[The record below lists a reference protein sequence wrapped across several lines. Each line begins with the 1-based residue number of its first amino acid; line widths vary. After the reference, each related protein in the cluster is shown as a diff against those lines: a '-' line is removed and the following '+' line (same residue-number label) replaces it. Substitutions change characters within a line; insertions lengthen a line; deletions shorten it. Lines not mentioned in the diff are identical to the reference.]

1 MKAEL
6 KPIGE
11 ASRKLGRLR
20 MVLMIDEAKYLVG
33 LKFYNAFRWIIDQV
47 IEPAWLLA
55 RPKNEC
61 RPLPFMV
68 FFLGTN
74 SKIADFLPPDE
85 DSSARYFFE
94 FMKVP
99 PPFTALDWDITVS
112 TDSVLH
118 YTSLNYESLAEMTWL
133 CRFGRPYWQAQWGST
148 LTQSSSKSSNAISIV
163 TAAENRLHQQNS
175 RKGYMKLFQNDKSP
189 ELQTARQREA
199 FILTC
204 SAILGVLAVLHL
216 DFTSPKRA
224 ADLVASR
231 LRWVVGCDRKR
242 TYLLTTYPSEPVLA
256 EAAFRLL
263 FTKTENDRDADK
275 ILKRI
280 LNVVAAE
287 VEKGDYDV
295 GGDGELVGRL
305 LCTLSSMRCANTA
318 GLLARRHA
326 LELTYPEINIDT
338 MLPSARGD
346 PLLYSHRPTPVTTFL
361 RCLFADIWVEAI
373 KHVSPNIWQ
382 TLENSY
388 VNFSHFTEEICHKDA
403 HDSLTVEGLLALYFR
418 GCAIQCRQG
427 QAGIDMVI
435 PMVVLPDNETIYS
448 PVSISHMSAIIFQIK
463 NKKKD
468 SAPFTEEFI
477 ASSAFDI
484 RHIHRLSATESRPY
498 IGIWMSFGTDLVDFC
513 IEGCEEPFRRNC
525 KYSLASIGTKYSGKG
540 PIQVDLRVQP
550 SRAAKKRDAE
560 EQSTSPPSKKP
571 RRVNT
576 PTSRL
581 NFRARGFNGI
591 YNKAM
596 PLDILDR
603 FIDRHRYSTSTGG
616 LHFPTELIRRKAMR
630 SAWKLS
636 TSDTVSSFL
645 SGFGRLSLDDSSLR
659 GAESLAP
666 TES

>member
-6 KPIGE
+6 KPIGD

-33 LKFYNAFRWIIDQV
+33 LRFYNAFRWIIDQV

-55 RPKNEC
+55 TPKNAC

-99 PPFTALDWDITVS
+99 PPFTALDWDITVPI
-112 TDSVLH
+112 DSVLH

-148 LTQSSSKSSNAISIV
+148 LTQSSSKSSNAVSIV

-175 RKGYMKLFQNDKSP
+175 RKGYMKLFQNDESAGVRH
-189 ELQTARQREA
+189 TARQREA

-204 SAILGVLAVLHL
+204 SAILGVLAVIHL

-263 FTKTENDRDADK
+263 FTKTENDHDTDK

-280 LNVVAAE
+280 LSVVARE

-305 LCTLSSMRCANTA
+305 LCNLSSMLDTNTQ
-318 GLLARRHA
+318 GLLARRYA
-326 LELTYPEINIDT
+326 LELTYPEVNIDT
-338 MLPSARGD
+338 MVPSALGD

-361 RCLFADIWVEAI
+361 RCLFEDIWVEAI
-373 KHVSPNIWQ
+373 KHVCPDIWQ

-403 HDSLTVEGLLALYFR
+403 YNSLTAEGLLALYFR

-435 PMVVLPDNETIYS
+435 PMVVLPGTQTIYS
-448 PVSISHMSAIIFQIK
+448 PVSISHVSAIIFQVK
-463 NKKKD
+463 NKKND
-468 SAPFTEEFI
+468 FSAFTEEFVTKTE
-477 ASSAFDI
+477 FDI
-484 RHIHRLSATESRPY
+484 RHIRGLSATESRPY
-498 IGIWMSFGTDLVDFC
+498 IGIWMSFGMDLVDFC
-513 IEGCEEPFRRNC
+513 IEGCDEPFRDDC
-525 KYSLASIGTKYSGKG
+525 KDSLASIGTKYSGRA
-540 PIQVDLRVQP
+540 PVQVGLRAQP
-550 SRAAKKRDAE
+550 SRTAKKPPRKTRASQRDAE
-560 EQSTSPPSKKP
+560 AQATFLPTKKP
-571 RRVNT
+571 RRANT
-576 PTSRL
+576 STSRL
-581 NFRARGFNGI
+581 TLRARGFNGI

-603 FIDRHRYSTSTGG
+603 FIDRHRFSTSTGG
-616 LHFPTELIRRKAMR
+616 LHFPTDLIRRKAMR
-630 SAWKLS
+630 GAWKLS
-636 TSDTVSSFL
+636 SSDTVSSFL
-645 SGFGRLSLDDSSLR
+645 SGFGRLCLDD
-659 GAESLAP
+659 
-666 TES
+666 